1 MCALTS
7 LSYVEIALLFLIKKP
22 VFSST
27 DSSGWLLFSVDMGA
41 NLGCQEIGGLW
52 LRCFKTLGL
61 HRPFEKYARG
71 HVIQVLPHDISLLQI
86 GPSGITAI
94 VLIANL
100 LTEKSNLIQDIL
112 QGEHFYLPVSVIPQ
126 NPWKIL
132 SAHTSQLFDQIV
144 DCGHP
149 CTLIITCCVKIKS
162 RVQDP

>member
-27 DSSGWLLFSVDMGA
+27 DSSSWLFFSVDMGP

-52 LRCFKTLGL
+52 LSCFKT
-61 HRPFEKYARG
+61 FEKYARG

-132 SAHTSQLFDQIV
+132 SSHTSQLFDQIV
-144 DCGHP
+144 DCRHP
-149 CTLIITCCVKIKS
+149 FTWIINCCVRIKS